1 MSGNK
6 ISVVMKNIYSIIF
19 MSALMLSSCVQEEIS
34 DNSPYCEGREFTASF
49 EQAGTRTYV
58 EDGVLLRWTSGDQIS
73 LFDGNTLNRQYRF
86 DGETGDNSGTFSIVD
101 APYGSGRSEEFSRNS
116 ETVGGGQLKY
126 KGKEMRPD
134 WIYRRGDIYLANL
147 NPFKGS
153 EQGGTR
159 PVLVLQ
165 NNDGNY
171 YCPTLIVAPITTK
184 LKKLNM
190 PTHCYFE
197 KVRGLAEPSMVSLEQ
212 IKTID
217 KCRIEKYLGK
227 MTREQMTKVED
238 AIRESL
244 GMEIPECVEAP

>member
-1 MSGNK
+1 MRWETAWPAVRS
-6 ISVVMKNIYSIIF
+6 IS
-19 MSALMLSSCVQEEIS
+19 
-34 DNSPYCEGREFTASF
+34 T
-49 EQAGTRTYV
+49 
-58 EDGVLLRWTSGDQIS
+58 
-73 LFDGNTLNRQYRF
+73 
-86 DGETGDNSGTFSIVD
+86 
-101 APYGSGRSEEFSRNS
+101 RSE
-116 ETVGGGQLKY
+116 
-126 KGKEMRPD
+126 D

>member
-1 MSGNK
+1 MN
-6 ISVVMKNIYSIIF
+6 Y
-19 MSALMLSSCVQEEIS
+19 
-34 DNSPYCEGREFTASF
+34 
-49 EQAGTRTYV
+49 
-58 EDGVLLRWTSGDQIS
+58 
-73 LFDGNTLNRQYRF
+73 
-86 DGETGDNSGTFSIVD
+86 
-101 APYGSGRSEEFSRNS
+101 
-116 ETVGGGQLKY
+116 
-126 KGKEMRPD
+126 KEMEREGHRDPCHTKD
-134 WIYRRGDIYLANL
+134 WTYRRGDIYLANL

-184 LKKLNM
+184 LKKLNL

-197 KVRGLAEPSMVSLEQ
+197 AVRGLPEPSMVSLEQ

-227 MTREQMTKVED
+227 MTREQMTKVEG

>member
-1 MSGNK
+1 
-6 ISVVMKNIYSIIF
+6 
-19 MSALMLSSCVQEEIS
+19 ML
-34 DNSPYCEGREFTASF
+34 DKKTDREGRRDPCQT
-49 EQAGTRTYV
+49 
-58 EDGVLLRWTSGDQIS
+58 
-73 LFDGNTLNRQYRF
+73 
-86 DGETGDNSGTFSIVD
+86 
-101 APYGSGRSEEFSRNS
+101 
-116 ETVGGGQLKY
+116 K
-126 KGKEMRPD
+126 D
-134 WIYRRGDIYLANL
+134 WIYRRGGDIYLANL

-171 YCPTLIVAPITTK
+171 YCPTLIVAPITT
-184 LKKLNM
+184 KLNM

>member
-1 MSGNK
+1 MRD
-6 ISVVMKNIYSIIF
+6 KNTEKV
-19 MSALMLSSCVQEEIS
+19 LHRNPKDS
-34 DNSPYCEGREFTASF
+34 D
-49 EQAGTRTYV
+49 
-58 EDGVLLRWTSGDQIS
+58 DWT
-73 LFDGNTLNRQYRF
+73 
-86 DGETGDNSGTFSIVD
+86 
-101 APYGSGRSEEFSRNS
+101 
-116 ETVGGGQLKY
+116 
-126 KGKEMRPD
+126 
-134 WIYRRGDIYLANL
+134 YRRGDIYLANL

-184 LKKLNM
+184 LKKLKQ
-190 PTHCYFE
+190 PTYCYFE
-197 KVRGLAEPSMVSLEQ
+197 SVRGLPEPSMVSLEQ

-217 KCRIEKYLGK
+217 KCRIEKYLGRITK
-227 MTREQMTKVED
+227 DQMAKVED

>member
-1 MSGNK
+1 MTEINMNK
-6 ISVVMKNIYSIIF
+6 T
-19 MSALMLSSCVQEEIS
+19 
-34 DNSPYCEGREFTASF
+34 GR
-49 EQAGTRTYV
+49 R
-58 EDGVLLRWTSGDQIS
+58 D
-73 LFDGNTLNRQYRF
+73 
-86 DGETGDNSGTFSIVD
+86 
-101 APYGSGRSEEFSRNS
+101 PCRSR
-116 ETVGGGQLKY
+116 
-126 KGKEMRPD
+126 D
-134 WIYRRGDIYLANL
+134 WVYRRGDIYLANL

-190 PTHCYFE
+190 PTHCCFE
-197 KVRGLAEPSMVSLEQ
+197 KVRGLDEPSMVSLEQ

-217 KCRIEKYLGK
+217 KCRVEKYLGK
-227 MTREQMTKVED
+227 MTRKQMAKVED